1 MPVVAVIDT
10 NVLRYALE
18 AEKNI
23 RSDKETA
30 TAYEVLVKL
39 LSSDTVVL
47 VLNEETAKEYSRHIE
62 AVRREIRRKRIHPQ
76 FFQLLRA
83 IKAKSRKVASER
95 HEFNIKGESVGR
107 KDFHL
112 LNSAKTGALKFKT
125 KKAFVLTFAQ
135 DVYRGEEARNG
146 EGVVVYLL
154 NLRDENER
162 KRLEELL

>member
-1 MPVVAVIDT
+1 MTIVVVVDT

-23 RSDKETA
+23 RSEEETRA
-30 TAYEVLVKL
+30 AYEVLTKL
-39 LSSDTVVL
+39 LNSNPVVL
-47 VLNEETAKEYSRHIE
+47 VINEETAKEYSRHIE
-62 AVRREIRRKRIHPQ
+62 AVRTEIRRKRIHPQ
-76 FFQLLRA
+76 FFPLLRA
-83 IKAKSRKVASER
+83 IKAKSRKVPLKR
-95 HEFNIKGESVGR
+95 HEFEFKGEPVGR
-107 KDFHL
+107 KDIHL

-154 NLRDENER
+154 NLQNENER
-162 KRLEELL
+162 NILEELL

>member
-1 MPVVAVIDT
+1 MAIVVVVDT

-23 RSDKETA
+23 RSDRETL
-30 TAYEVLVKL
+30 TAYEVLIKL
-39 LSSDTVVL
+39 LSSDAMVL

-62 AVRREIRRKRIHPQ
+62 AVRQEIRRKRIHPQ
-76 FFQLLRA
+76 FFSLLRI
-83 IKAKSRKVASER
+83 IKAKSQKVPVEM
-95 HEFNIKGESVGR
+95 HEFIIKGEPVGR
-107 KDFHL
+107 KDVHL
-112 LNSAKTGALKFKT
+112 LNSAKTGALKFNT

-146 EGVVVYLL
+146 KGVVVYLL